1 MIRFEKILIL
11 SGAVILGL
19 GIAVLFQ
26 IATGEKNVIL
36 AQSEFKDATEY
47 KQKLLK
53 EIDVLYREE
62 KEKEERLAIYR
73 ENNSSSQDIMK
84 QMEEDLLKNRILL
97 GSDAAKGPGLI
108 LKFTD
113 GEKKEGEG
121 ADSMDSW
128 LKTIHNEDMLKVIN
142 GLQLNGGE
150 AIEINGERVTVTTE
164 IYCSWAF
171 ISINGKKLPAPFVVK
186 AIGDQKKLLAYAS
199 STFGHVKIM
208 ENRGIKVNVLEA
220 NHMEFEGSIELKAPL
235 YLIEE

>member
-1 MIRFEKILIL
+1 MIKFEKILIL
-11 SGAVILGL
+11 SGAVILGI

-53 EIDVLYREE
+53 EIDVLYRDQ
-62 KEKEERLAIYR
+62 KEKEEKLAIYR

-84 QMEEDLLKNRILL
+84 QLEDELINNRILL
-97 GSDAAKGPGLI
+97 GSNAAKGPGLS
-108 LKFTD
+108 LTFTD

-142 GLQLNGGE
+142 GLKLNGGE
-150 AIEINGERVTVTTE
+150 VIEINGERVTVTTE

-186 AIGDQKKLLAYAS
+186 VIGDQKKLLAYVS

-208 ENRGIKVNVLEA
+208 ENRGIQVEILEA
-220 NHMEFEGSIELKAPL
+220 NHMEIEGSIEMKAPL
-235 YLIEE
+235 YLSEE